1 MNLNLLAQNYAN
13 ANCTIN
19 GEPADCGDTLRIL
32 GYIFVPLA
40 IIGLVMFVFWIISLV
55 HVIKNDVNNR
65 TMWIILLIL
74 FGGFAGIAYFF
85 AVRRPYNNNKGTAN
99 VAVPP
104 SAPVA
109 PAQPE
114 EMSSPTS
121 VTMNDVQAVSQPKVS
136 QCTEATTPPPSL
148 ETPVEVTA
156 EIPAENMDNTPVEE
170 PVAVN
175 ESSEELV
182 DNDNDNTTE
191 PDKPAEPS
199 SSASTPLDESLP
211 SSDNKDNN

>member
-1 MNLNLLAQNYAN
+1 MNLHLLAQNYAN

-85 AVRRPYNNNKGTAN
+85 AVRRPYNKNKGSAPAK
-99 VAVPP
+99 VAPP
-104 SAPVA
+104 MPVA
-109 PAQPE
+109 PVQPE
-114 EMSSPTS
+114 EMAAPVSKA
-121 VTMNDVQAVSQPKVS
+121 MNDVQAVSQPTVNPT
-136 QCTEATTPPPSL
+136 TEASPPPAS
-148 ETPVEVTA
+148 VESPEEVSA
-156 EIPAENMDNTPVEE
+156 EIPAETKDDISVDES
-170 PVAVN
+170 AKVN
-175 ESSEELV
+175 ESSEGSL
-182 DNDNDNTTE
+182 DKDSSIE
-191 PDKPAEPS
+191 PDETAGPS
-199 SSASTPLDESLP
+199 SGESTPLDESLP